1 METMFLVAGLAVA
14 GLVGIAAA
22 FYFSIRPGNSGKKRG
37 SRVQP
42 DRTSH
47 TRPDR
52 YQVNDSS
59 PNRGRT
65 AGRAA
70 TTRNY
75 RAAER
80 STGPNAVP
88 DHRGAGRSRARR
100 PEADADRWAP
110 EVEAPALH
118 ADRWD
123 PEPEDAG
130 LPVAATAAGPMDGAT
145 RAARGSSR
153 PGSRRAAA
161 EADAEQD
168 GAAKSKRRSGWLK
181 RGDIDEELWP
191 TEAFGVSDEQFWDDM
206 ASDKPLA
213 TTARTAQPDSGSRR
227 RPPDAVPLAGLG
239 DTQVMG
245 DRRGRGSDSGRGSA
259 SGRGVDNGRGR
270 DNRRGGSAGPQY
282 QTGPQQAQTGP
293 RPYRTGPQP
302 AQAQA
307 QAGPNYQTGPQQAQ
321 TGPQPYQTGPQ
332 PYQTAPQ
339 PYQTGPEP
347 YQTGPQQAQ
356 TGPQPAYASA
366 SDRTETR
373 RRSREEDPLTSAAF
387 SLRTSGPVDGRSYQQ
402 ASRRSRDLSREQY
415 EAAVS
420 QDTQTFSVADTQEAT
435 GGYPG
440 GVSPYRQF
448 DSVPGGS
455 PGGSRAAGSDRG
467 DGYRGSPYP
476 YSGSSDTPQS
486 SSVSTPPYGQD
497 YGGEGYGYDVPASPA
512 EDPRRQASRA
522 NGGGEADRATRPVY
536 QPDGYQRGSTYPQR
550 TYPQGNG
557 YRGPYDPRGGDRR
570 LAGAGRS

>member
-59 PNRGRT
+59 SNRGRT

-100 PEADADRWAP
+100 PETDADRWAP

-123 PEPEDAG
+123 PEPEEAG

-227 RPPDAVPLAGLG
+227 RPPDAVPLAGAG
-239 DTQVMG
+239 APADAASTTG
-245 DRRGRGSDSGRGSA
+245 AAAITDAAGPRGRSTRRVRSRLRPD
-259 SGRGVDNGRGR
+259 RGR
-270 DNRRGGSAGPQY
+270 
-282 QTGPQQAQTGP
+282 TGPGRSRPRPRPRPRRDRTTRRVRSRLRPDPSRTRPDPSHTRQHPSRIRPDPSRTRPDHSRLRPGRSRLMPRPATGP
-293 RPYRTGPQP
+293 RRAGGHGRKIRSP
-302 AQAQA
+302 AQRSRCGR
-307 QAGPNYQTGPQQAQ
+307 AGRLTAGRTSRHPGGPG
-321 TGPQPYQTGPQ
+321 T
-332 PYQTAPQ
+332 
-339 PYQTGPEP
+339 
-347 YQTGPQQAQ
+347 
-356 TGPQPAYASA
+356 SA
-366 SDRTETR
+366 GSSTRPPSHRTR
-373 RRSREEDPLTSAAF
+373 RRSASPIPRKPPAGIQEAF
-387 SLRTSGPVDGRSYQQ
+387 LRTGSSIRFR
-402 ASRRSRDLSREQY
+402 A
-415 EAAVS
+415 
-420 QDTQTFSVADTQEAT
+420 
-435 GGYPG
+435 
-440 GVSPYRQF
+440 GVL
-448 DSVPGGS
+448 G
-455 PGGSRAAGSDRG
+455 AAGLPGVTGVTATVARPIPIPG
-467 DGYRGSPYP
+467 HR
-476 YSGSSDTPQS
+476 TPLS
-486 SSVSTPPYGQD
+486 L
-497 YGGEGYGYDVPASPA
+497 
-512 EDPRRQASRA
+512 PR
-522 NGGGEADRATRPVY
+522 
-536 QPDGYQRGSTYPQR
+536 
-550 TYPQGNG
+550 
-557 YRGPYDPRGGDRR
+557 
-570 LAGAGRS
+570 